1 MIVDVEKCVVIGV
14 KEHLDLFFKRAQVE
28 GIFEFLSPQGKKLH
42 VLSKHIQDI
51 ITCQKILK
59 KEGQRPKIPYGKE
72 YTLQELVDRILFL
85 KNALEKFH
93 EEQRVLIQEL
103 ANMSHFGEFSLRDIY
118 ELQKD
123 AARYVQFFFRS
134 RNKKDKPLPS
144 NGLILIS
151 SDAHADYYLGIHE
164 DPKYFVDFV
173 EMHFEK
179 EAAELKKRLEQVEY
193 DLKNYH
199 EELKHLTG
207 YEEFLHEHLLKELNS
222 FNLKTNSEDISSHF
236 EGELF
241 SVEAWIASEDLPKA
255 FKLTQDLTIHI
266 ERVAIEKHDRI
277 PTCMKNKGL
286 KKVGED
292 LVHIY
297 DTPSYL
303 DKDPSRCVLFAFALF
318 FAMIVADAGYGC
330 VYMLL
335 TVLAYFNIKKKSEM
349 LQRMMKL
356 FFMIS
361 SACIIWGILIGSYF
375 GIHLSMDNPL
385 QKFSVLQ
392 ELIVKKADYHLQ
404 QKDDVYEHYLPKIPK
419 GTTID
424 TPKQFLLS
432 IKKEKAGSPVY
443 AISEE
448 FNNSILMEIAIL
460 TGAIH
465 IIISLSRYLRRNWA
479 SFGWILFIIGSYLYL
494 PSMMS
499 DATSLINFLGI
510 VPKKLAKDIG
520 LQLLITG
527 VILAWVLAL
536 IQHKKKGLEEPLKS
550 IQIFADILSYLRLYA
565 LSLAGIIMAATFNE
579 MGREVGYA
587 FGFFIIVLGHTVNM
601 SIAIMGGFIHGLRLN
616 FLEWYHYSFEGGGK
630 LFNPLR
636 ILK

>member
-14 KEHLDLFFKRAQVE
+14 KDHLDLFFKKAQEE
-28 GIFEFLSPQGKKLH
+28 GIFEFISPNKKKIH
-42 VLSKHIQDI
+42 VPSKQIQDVV
-51 ITCQKILK
+51 TCLKILK
-59 KEGQRPKIPYGKE
+59 KEGKRPKNLYGKE
-72 YTLQELVDRILFL
+72 YTLDELVQRILFL
-85 KNALEKFH
+85 KNTLEKYH
-93 EEQRVLIQEL
+93 EEQRVLSQEL
-103 ANMSHFGEFSLRDIY
+103 INMSHFGDFSLQEIQ

-123 AARYVQFFFRS
+123 SAHVIQFFFRT
-134 RNKKDKPLPS
+134 RNKKDKPIPS
-144 NGLILIS
+144 DQLIWIY
-151 SDAHADYYLGIHE
+151 SDTHADYFIGIHE
-164 DPKYFVDFV
+164 DPKYFTDFV

-179 EAAELKKRLEQVEY
+179 EAVDVKKRLEQVQY
-193 DLKNYH
+193 DLKSYH

-207 YEEFLHEHLLKELNS
+207 YEEFLQEHLIKELNS
-222 FNLKTNSEDISSHF
+222 FNLKTNSEDVAHFF

-241 SVEAWIASEDLPKA
+241 SVEAWIAAEDMPKA
-255 FKLTQDLTIHI
+255 MKCIQDLAVHL
-266 ERVAIEKHDRI
+266 ERVAIDKEDRI
-277 PTCMKNKGL
+277 PTCMKNKGF
-286 KKVGED
+286 KKIGED

-297 DTPSYL
+297 DTPSYQ
-303 DKDPSRCVLFAFALF
+303 DKDPSRFVLIFFSIF

-330 VYMLL
+330 VYLL
-335 TVLAYFNIKKKSEM
+335 LSLLAYFNIKKKSAT

-361 SACIIWGILIGSYF
+361 TTCILWGVLIGSYF

-392 ELIVKKADYHLQ
+392 ELIIKKASYHMQ
-404 QKDDVYEHYLPKIPK
+404 QNDDVYQHYVEKIPA
-419 GTTID
+419 GVEYD
-424 TPKQFLLS
+424 TPKKFVLS
-432 IKKEKAGSPVY
+432 IKKQTTGSPVY
-443 AISEE
+443 EISEE
-448 FNNSILMEIAIL
+448 FNNSILMELAIL

-465 IIISLSRYLRRNWA
+465 ILISLCRYLHRNWA
-479 SFGWILFIIGSYLYL
+479 SLGWMVFIIGSYLYL

-499 DATSLINFLGI
+499 GATSMINFLGL
-510 VPKKLAKDIG
+510 VSKPLAKDVG
-520 LQLLITG
+520 LQLLLTG
-527 VILAWVLAL
+527 VILAWILAL
-536 IQHKKKGLEEPLKS
+536 IQHKKKGLEEPLKA

-587 FGFFIIVLGHTVNM
+587 FGFFIIILGHTVNM

>member
-1 MIVDVEKCVVIGV
+1 MIVDVEKCLVIGV
-14 KEHLDLFFKRAQVE
+14 KEHLDLFFKKAQIE
-28 GIFEFLSPQGKKLH
+28 GIFEFLSPSGKKMQ

-59 KEGQRPKIPYGKE
+59 KEGRRPKNLYGKE
-72 YTLQELVDRILFL
+72 YTLEELVARILFL
-85 KNALEKFH
+85 KNTLEKYH
-93 EEQRVLIQEL
+93 EEQRVLKSEL
-103 ANMSHFGEFSLRDIY
+103 LNMSHFGDFSLTELL
-118 ELQKD
+118 ELQKESS
-123 AARYVQFFFRS
+123 RVLQFFFRS

-144 NGLILIS
+144 DSLILIS
-151 SDAHADYYLGIHE
+151 SDAHADYFLGIHE
-164 DPKYFVDFV
+164 DPKYFSDFV

-179 EAAELKKRLEQVEY
+179 EAAEVKKRLAQVEY

-199 EELKHLTG
+199 DELKELTG
-207 YEEFLHEHLLKELNS
+207 YEEFLQENLIKEFNA
-222 FNLKTNSEDISSHF
+222 FNLKINAEDVSKYF

-255 FKLTQDLTIHI
+255 FKCIQELTIHI
-266 ERVAIEKHDRI
+266 ERVSIEKQDRI

-297 DTPSYL
+297 DTPSYQ
-303 DKDPSRCVLFAFALF
+303 DKDPSRFVIIFFAIF

-335 TVLAYFNIKKKSEM
+335 TLLAYFNLKKKTEFM
-349 LQRMMKL
+349 QRMMKL

-361 SACIIWGILIGSYF
+361 SACIVWGILIGSYF
-375 GIHLSMDNPL
+375 GIHLSIDNPL

-392 ELIVKKADYHLQ
+392 ELIVKKASYHLNQ
-404 QKDDVYEHYLPKIPK
+404 QDDVYQHYIDKIPE
-419 GTTID
+419 GVEFD
-424 TPKQFLLS
+424 TPKKFLLS
-432 IKKEKAGSPVY
+432 IKKQTTGSPVY
-443 AISEE
+443 EISEE

-465 IIISLSRYLRRNWA
+465 IIISLARYLRRNWA
-479 SFGWILFIIGSYLYL
+479 SFGWILFIIGAYLYL

-510 VPKKLAKDIG
+510 VSKKVAKDIG

-587 FGFFIIVLGHTVNM
+587 FGFFIIILGHTVNM

>member
-1 MIVDVEKCVVIGV
+1 MIVDVEKCLVIGV
-14 KEHLDLFFKRAQVE
+14 KDHLDLFFKKAQIE
-28 GIFEFLSPQGKKLH
+28 GIFEFLSPNGKKLN
-42 VLSKHIQDI
+42 VLSKQIQDI
-51 ITCQKILK
+51 ITCLKILK
-59 KEGQRPKIPYGKE
+59 KEGKGPKVLYGKE
-72 YTLQELVDRILFL
+72 YSLEELIQRILFL
-85 KNALEKFH
+85 KNTLEKYH

-103 ANMSHFGEFSLRDIY
+103 LNISHFGEFSLHDIFD
-118 ELQKD
+118 LQKESS
-123 AARYVQFFFRS
+123 RVVQFFFRS
-134 RNKKDKPLPS
+134 RNKKDKPIPS
-144 NGLILIS
+144 EGLILIS
-151 SDAHADYYLGIHE
+151 SDAHADYFLGIHE
-164 DPKYFVDFV
+164 DPKYFSDFV

-179 EAAELKKRLEQVEY
+179 EATDLKKRLAQVEY

-199 EELKHLTG
+199 NELKELTG
-207 YEEFLHEHLLKELNS
+207 YEEFLQEHLIKELNS
-222 FNLKTNSEDISSHF
+222 FNLKTNSEEVTSHF

-241 SVEAWIASEDLPKA
+241 SVEAWIASEDLSKA
-255 FKLTQDLTIHI
+255 FKCIQDLTIHI
-266 ERVAIEKHDRI
+266 ERVAIEKQDRI
-277 PTCMKNKGL
+277 PTCMKNKGF
-286 KKVGED
+286 KRVGED

-297 DTPSYL
+297 DTPSYQ
-303 DKDPSRCVLFAFALF
+303 DKDPSRFVLIFFAIF

-335 TVLAYFNIKKKSEM
+335 TLIAYFNIKKKSDTM
-349 LQRMMKL
+349 QRMIKL

-392 ELIVKKADYHLQ
+392 ELIVKKASYHLQ
-404 QKDDVYEHYLPKIPK
+404 QKDDVYYHYVSKIPQD
-419 GTTID
+419 IEFD
-424 TPKQFLLS
+424 TPKKFLLS
-432 IKKEKAGSPVY
+432 IKKKTTGSPVY
-443 AISEE
+443 EISEE

-479 SFGWILFIIGSYLYL
+479 SFGWILFIVGSYLYL

-510 VPKKLAKDIG
+510 VSKKLAKDIG

-527 VILAWVLAL
+527 VVLAWILAL

-579 MGREVGYA
+579 MGRDVGYA
-587 FGFFIIVLGHTVNM
+587 FGFFIIILGHTVNM